1 MQRQHD
7 SFGRG
12 GRCYTREKRG
22 DSRFREKGWNEVS
35 KIYIFAGEIGFAIKG
50 FRIKFNSAWYAP
62 VHAAVGI
69 LIQQSFESWQA
80 LWSAANIFMLFLLPL
95 PPQTVHRP
103 RLPFRRP
110 LPLPFLL
117 SSRSLSRFF
126 SFLLSARKRFRNG
139 ANRGNN
145 PAAEIAGFSDRF
157 RRKGFLPFEF
167 FQFVKVFPLLLLFRK
182 ITMRSLKKI
191 SLEFRFA
198 TPQSRVY
205 IPLVSECN
213 HCGT

>member
-117 SSRSLSRFF
+117 SSRSPPVSSPFFYRPANGFAMVPTVETTLPWRSPVFRIDFDGKVFYLSNFSNSSKFSLF
-126 SFLLSARKRFRNG
+126 SFS
-139 ANRGNN
+139 
-145 PAAEIAGFSDRF
+145 
-157 RRKGFLPFEF
+157 FE
-167 FQFVKVFPLLLLFRK
+167 K
-182 ITMRSLKKI
+182 
-191 SLEFRFA
+191 
-198 TPQSRVY
+198 
-205 IPLVSECN
+205 
-213 HCGT
+213 